1 MFYQNNGVNHEIRR
15 CITQK
20 IVIPEKKCRALN
32 DGCVLGF
39 EYNLYAQ
46 ELKGG
51 GSRRCTPGETDGE
64 TEWSCDVLSKF
75 GKNQLK
81 ENWQVC

>member
-20 IVIPEKKCRALN
+20 IVSPEKKCSEGKSLN
-32 DGCVLGF
+32 DGCMLGF
-39 EYNLYAQ
+39 EYNLYAK

-51 GSRRCTPGETDGE
+51 GSTWCTPREKDGE
-64 TEWSCDVLSKF
+64 TEWLRDVLLKF
-75 GKNQLK
+75 GKN
-81 ENWQVC
+81 